1 MLIRVLSIMHS
12 RRRQNV
18 LEVDTTPADPGP
30 APKGERGQGSW
41 GLTLNFSAEILV

>member
-18 LEVDTTPADPGP
+18 LEADTTPAGRPGSSP
-30 APKGERGQGSW
+30 QGGEGS
-41 GLTLNFSAEILV
+41 GEVEA